1 MLGQVNEG
9 PFVTGTEDAIRRA
22 EQLDQVRRGKFAP
35 VFLLVP
41 AVYVAALWL
50 EDEQST
56 ADLVMVMPPVPKD
69 FTPFSAMPVPPF
81 VASLERLAALVPAED
96 RKATYPGGG

>member
-1 MLGQVNEG
+1 LRTASVAS
-9 PFVTGTEDAIRRA
+9 V
-22 EQLDQVRRGKFAP
+22 VP
-35 VFLLVP
+35 VV
-41 AVYVAALWL
+41 ALWL

-96 RKATYPGGG
+96 RKARSRTQFPTWRPGTASIAHAPAAPA